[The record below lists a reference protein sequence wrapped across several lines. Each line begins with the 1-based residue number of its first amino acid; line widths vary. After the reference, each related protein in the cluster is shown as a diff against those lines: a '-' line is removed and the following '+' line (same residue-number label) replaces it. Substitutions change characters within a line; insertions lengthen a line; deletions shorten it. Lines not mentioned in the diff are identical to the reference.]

1 MQRWKIGRVQGT
13 VLFCLLSMILA
24 WIVAMPLWL
33 GGGLAHPSF
42 TWIALA
48 MMITP
53 SIAAVIVASLEG
65 KLGKFFEH
73 VGMWPVRRP
82 WRFITAMLLG
92 ILIPVF
98 LILQAVFVGSWLGV
112 FPGDL
117 QNFTILKIVSGED
130 GIGHYLADQG
140 GLILVAGLMNL
151 LPALGEEVGWRG
163 WLWPR
168 LQPMG
173 QLPAILISGIV
184 WGIWHAPL
192 ILLGYNYPLADG
204 AWGVV
209 SMCGMC
215 VVVGAFFAWLRTFS
229 QSVWPAALAHAIFN
243 AGAGL
248 VSLFMVM
255 GVILD
260 AQKASILGWSG
271 WILPGIL
278 IAVMLSV
285 RSFGEPATPRLS
297 TDRPIRS

>member
-42 TWIALA
+42 RWIALA

-117 QNFTILKIVSGED
+117 QNFTILKIVSGGG

-271 WILPGIL
+271 WILPAIL

-285 RSFGEPATPRLS
+285 RAFGEPATPRLS

>member
-42 TWIALA
+42 RWIALA

-117 QNFTILKIVSGED
+117 QNFTILKIVSGEA
-130 GIGHYLADQG
+130 GVGRYLVDQG
-140 GLILVAGLMNL
+140 GLILVAGLVNL

-168 LQPMG
+168 LQPLG
-173 QLPAILISGIV
+173 QLPAILISGVV
-184 WGIWHAPL
+184 WGLWHAPL

-204 AWGVV
+204 PWGVM

-215 VVVGAFFAWLRTFS
+215 IVVGAFFAWLRSFS
-229 QSVWPAALAHAIFN
+229 QSVWPAAFAHAIFN
-243 AGAGL
+243 ASAGL

-255 GVILD
+255 GTMLD
-260 AQKASILGWSG
+260 TQKASILGWSG
-271 WILPGIL
+271 WILPAAL
-278 IAVMLSV
+278 MTVMLFARVFREQEKPEVSTVRSV
-285 RSFGEPATPRLS
+285 RS
-297 TDRPIRS
+297 

>member
-1 MQRWKIGRVQGT
+1 MQRWKIGGVQGT
-13 VLFCLLSMILA
+13 VLFCVLSMLLA
-24 WIVAMPLWL
+24 WIVAIPLWL

-48 MMITP
+48 MMVTP
-53 SIAAVIVASLEG
+53 SIAAVVVASLER
-65 KLGKFFEH
+65 KLGGFFAD
-73 VGMWPVRRP
+73 VGMWPLRRP
-82 WRFITAMLLG
+82 WRFIAAMLLG

-98 LILQAVFVGSWLGV
+98 LILQAVFVGSWIGV

-117 QNFTILKIVSGED
+117 QNFTILKIVSGSG
-130 GIGHYLADQG
+130 GIGPYLLDQG
-140 GLILVAGLMNL
+140 GLILVAGLINL

-168 LQPMG
+168 LLPLG
-173 QLPAILISGIV
+173 QLPAIMISGVV

-192 ILLGYNYPLADG
+192 ILLGYNYSLADG

-215 VVVGAFFAWLRTFS
+215 VVVGAFFGWLRTYS

-243 AGAGL
+243 ASAGL

-255 GVILD
+255 GAMID
-260 AQKASILGWSG
+260 TQKASILGWSG

-285 RSFGEPATPRLS
+285 RAFREPVKPGLS
-297 TDRPIRS
+297 TNRPVRS

>member
-1 MQRWKIGRVQGT
+1 
-13 VLFCLLSMILA
+13 MILA

>member
-243 AGAGL
+243 ASAGL

-260 AQKASILGWSG
+260 TQKASILGWSG
-271 WILPGIL
+271 WILPAIL

-285 RSFGEPATPRLS
+285 RALGEPATPRLS

>member
-1 MQRWKIGRVQGT
+1 M
-13 VLFCLLSMILA
+13 FCLLSMLLA

-33 GGGLAHPSF
+33 GPGLGHPSF

-53 SIAAVIVASLEG
+53 SIAAVVVAALEG
-65 KLGKFFEH
+65 TLGRFFAD
-73 VGMWPVRRP
+73 VGMWPVHRP

-98 LILQAVFVGSWLGV
+98 LIIQAVFVGSWIGV

-117 QNFTILKIVSGED
+117 QNFTILKIVSGEA
-130 GIGHYLADQG
+130 GVGRYLVDQG
-140 GLILVAGLMNL
+140 GLILVAGLVNL

-168 LQPMG
+168 LQPLG
-173 QLPAILISGIV
+173 QLPAILISGVV
-184 WGIWHAPL
+184 WGLWHAPL

-204 AWGVV
+204 PWGVM

-215 VVVGAFFAWLRTFS
+215 IVVGAFFAWLRSFS
-229 QSVWPAALAHAIFN
+229 QSVWPAAFAHAIFN
-243 AGAGL
+243 ASAGL

-255 GVILD
+255 GTMLD
-260 AQKASILGWSG
+260 TQKASILGWSG
-271 WILPGIL
+271 WILPAAL
-278 IAVMLSV
+278 ITVMLFARVFREQEKPEVSTVRSV
-285 RSFGEPATPRLS
+285 RS
-297 TDRPIRS
+297 